1 LRFRD
6 GLFRQRTCCPPRS
19 ADSEVEKKQRI
30 GVVTLIVKTGVPVT
44 NELCYY
50 VFCVFVR
57 WVVAI
62 TGSIATIVSFRFAI
76 VVFDL
81 RLSTMTILVIVFCVG
96 SLL

>member
-1 LRFRD
+1 MVCFV
-6 GLFRQRTCCPPRS
+6 S
-19 ADSEVEKKQRI
+19 ALVGRRAQLTVRLKRNNAL

-62 TGSIATIVSFRFAI
+62 TGSIATIVPFHFAI

-81 RLSTMTILVIVFCVG
+81 RLSTITILVIVFCVG
-96 SLL
+96 SFL